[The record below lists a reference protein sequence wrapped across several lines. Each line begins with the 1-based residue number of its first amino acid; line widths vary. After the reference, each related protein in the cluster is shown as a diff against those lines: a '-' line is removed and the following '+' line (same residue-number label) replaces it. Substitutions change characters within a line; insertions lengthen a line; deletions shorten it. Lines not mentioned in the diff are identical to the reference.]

1 MRHPL
6 VSALALALLGACS
19 QPAPDPQSAPAPERI
34 EPFDLNIEIGRYGAM
49 LNQIEEHGLAAPS
62 AMPEPDVSDRRE
74 LARHLR
80 ETVWEYNIAR
90 SRLCARGVQSAL
102 ACGPAYAPLWIGDA
116 ADVEVPLPELKAR
129 ADALGE
135 DVMRLWNAVC
145 EEAEAR
151 VADEDE
157 RRLVCPME

>member
-1 MRHPL
+1 MRHIVFAAL
-6 VSALALALLGACS
+6 SLALAACNP
-19 QPAPDPQSAPAPERI
+19 QQQSAEAPPAPEAI

-49 LNQIEEHGLAAPS
+49 LNQIEEHGMAAPS
-62 AMPEPDVSDRRE
+62 AMPEPDVGDPRE
-74 LARHLR
+74 LARNLR
-80 ETVWEYNIAR
+80 ETVWAYNIAR

-102 ACGPAYAPLWIGDA
+102 SCGPAYAPLWIGDA
-116 ADVEVPLPELKAR
+116 GDVEAPLPELKAR

-151 VADEDE
+151 VVDEDE